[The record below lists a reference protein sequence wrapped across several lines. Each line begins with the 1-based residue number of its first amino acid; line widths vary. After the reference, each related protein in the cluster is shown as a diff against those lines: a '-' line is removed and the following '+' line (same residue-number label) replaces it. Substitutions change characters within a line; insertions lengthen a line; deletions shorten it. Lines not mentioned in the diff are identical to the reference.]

1 MIKMLNVGCKEQNIQ
16 IRPKITLDTKKNKM
30 VSLVTILKFFQNT
43 FYFIWE
49 LQLILLEHCMN
60 DILIIIKNI

>member
-43 FYFIWE
+43 FYFI
-49 LQLILLEHCMN
+49 
-60 DILIIIKNI
+60 